1 MIAPSRQTGFQV
13 SRVHSQAIQTSQW
26 SSARRLQPP
35 TIQSSEQFQHTTYSR
50 NAFIAECNPNILAKE
65 WEPAWP
71 SGSTL
76 GINSEALTTNS
87 ALAHHFDPAKNEC
100 DPKALSAKLG
110 IKHLWLAPKLADGAE
125 WPADLIPLAEGFVHD
140 AHAKDAFGGTGK
152 VSDWTR
158 FQQLQQKYPKSLW
171 ILAGG
176 LGPDNIAAAANSGA
190 GFFDL
195 NSGIELAPG
204 LKSAEKMTGVSEV
217 LLKNSQS

>member
-1 MIAPSRQTGFQV
+1 MIGT
-13 SRVHSQAIQTSQW
+13 
-26 SSARRLQPP
+26 ARIKVCGITRAADA
-35 TIQSSEQFQHTTYSR
+35 TM
-50 NAFIAECNPNILAKE
+50 ALALG
-65 WEPAWP
+65 ADF
-71 SGSTL
+71 L
-76 GINSEALTTNS
+76 GINCWSGSPRFVPADARTELLREVPADKRIAVTVNPTVAEAA
-87 ALAHHFDPAKNEC
+87 ALIAEGFAIVQAHFDPAKNEC

-110 IKHLWLAPKLADGAE
+110 VKHLWLAPKLADGAE

-158 FQQLQQKYPKSLW
+158 FQKLVQKYPQSLW

-176 LGPDNIAAAANSGA
+176 LGPDNIAAAAQSGA

-204 LKSAEKMTGVSEV
+204 LKSAEKMAGVSEV

>member
-1 MIAPSRQTGFQV
+1 MIGT
-13 SRVHSQAIQTSQW
+13 
-26 SSARRLQPP
+26 ARIKVCGITR
-35 TIQSSEQFQHTTYSR
+35 
-50 NAFIAECNPNILAKE
+50 AADAAMALAQG
-65 WEPAWP
+65 ADY
-71 SGSTL
+71 L
-76 GINSEALTTNS
+76 GINCWSGSPRFVPAAARADLLREIPADKRIAVTVNPTVADAATLI
-87 ALAHHFDPAKNEC
+87 AEGFAIVQAHFDPAKNEC
-100 DPKALSAKLG
+100 DPKALSAQLG
-110 IKHLWLAPKLADGAE
+110 VNHLWLAPKLADGAE

-158 FQQLQQKYPKSLW
+158 FQKLVQKYPQSLW

-176 LGPDNIAAAANSGA
+176 LGPDNIAAAAQSGA

>member
-1 MIAPSRQTGFQV
+1 MIG
-13 SRVHSQAIQTSQW
+13 
-26 SSARRLQPP
+26 SARIKVCGITR
-35 TIQSSEQFQHTTYSR
+35 
-50 NAFIAECNPNILAKE
+50 AADAAMALAQG
-65 WEPAWP
+65 ADY
-71 SGSTL
+71 L
-76 GINSEALTTNS
+76 GINCWSGSPRFVPADDRTALLREIPADKRVAVTVNPSVAEAA
-87 ALAHHFDPAKNEC
+87 ALIAEGFAIVQAHFDPAKNVC
-100 DPKALSAKLG
+100 DPKALSAQLG
-110 IKHLWLAPKLADGAE
+110 VKHLWLAPKLADGAE

-158 FQQLQQKYPKSLW
+158 FQKLVLKYPQSLW

-176 LGPDNIAAAANSGA
+176 LGPDNIAAAAQSGA

-204 LKSAEKMTGVSEV
+204 LKSAEKMAGVSEV

>member
-1 MIAPSRQTGFQV
+1 MIGT
-13 SRVHSQAIQTSQW
+13 
-26 SSARRLQPP
+26 ARIKVCGITRAADA
-35 TIQSSEQFQHTTYSR
+35 TM
-50 NAFIAECNPNILAKE
+50 ALALG
-65 WEPAWP
+65 ADF
-71 SGSTL
+71 L
-76 GINSEALTTNS
+76 GINCWSGSPRFVPADARTELLREVPADKRVAVTVNPTVTEAA
-87 ALAHHFDPAKNEC
+87 ALIAEGFAIVQAHFDPAKNEC

-110 IKHLWLAPKLADGAE
+110 VKHLWLAPKLADGAE

-158 FQQLQQKYPKSLW
+158 FQKLVLKYPQSLW

-176 LGPDNIAAAANSGA
+176 LGPDNIAAAAQSGA

-204 LKSAEKMTGVSEV
+204 LKSAEKMAGVSEV

>member
-1 MIAPSRQTGFQV
+1 MIGT
-13 SRVHSQAIQTSQW
+13 
-26 SSARRLQPP
+26 ARIKVCGITRAADA
-35 TIQSSEQFQHTTYSR
+35 TM
-50 NAFIAECNPNILAKE
+50 ALA
-65 WEPAWP
+65 
-71 SGSTL
+71 SGADYL
-76 GINSEALTTNS
+76 GINCWSGSSRFVPADARAALLREVPADKRIAVTVNPTVAEAA
-87 ALAHHFDPAKNEC
+87 ALIAEGFAIVQAHFDPAKNEC

-110 IKHLWLAPKLADGAE
+110 VKHLWLAPKLADGAE

-158 FQQLQQKYPKSLW
+158 FQKLVLKYPQSLW

-176 LGPDNIAAAANSGA
+176 LGPDNIAAAAQSGA

-204 LKSAEKMTGVSEV
+204 LKSAEKMAGVSEV
-217 LLKNSQS
+217 LLKNSQT